1 VSTSDKT
8 KLQNL
13 SLELKS
19 AVFGQDKAINVLCDA
34 ITLNRAGLGLE
45 HKPIGAFLFAGPT
58 GVGKTEVTLQLA
70 KMLSVELLRFDMSE
84 YKESH
89 TISRLIGS
97 PPGYVGYE
105 QGGLLTDQV
114 IKHPYAVLLL
124 DEIEKAHQ
132 DIYNLLL
139 QIMDNGTLTDS
150 SGRKVDFRNII
161 LVMTTNAG
169 VQETVKS
176 SIGFLSQDK
185 GHDAI
190 FEINR
195 IFSPEFRNR
204 LDNIIWFEHLTKLVM
219 AKIVDKFMSELQ
231 RQLNNKQV
239 DLTITNEAKTWLGQ
253 KGYDRAMGARP
264 MSRMI
269 QEQIKRPIAN
279 ELLFGQLQQG
289 GKVKISLKDDKLNFV
304 YSPK

>member
-1 VSTSDKT
+1 
-8 KLQNL
+8 
-13 SLELKS
+13 
-19 AVFGQDKAINVLCDA
+19 
-34 ITLNRAGLGLE
+34 
-45 HKPIGAFLFAGPT
+45 
-58 GVGKTEVTLQLA
+58 
-70 KMLSVELLRFDMSE
+70 MSE

-105 QGGLLTDQV
+105 QGGLLTDEV

-176 SIGFLSQDK
+176 SIGFSSQDK
-185 GHDAI
+185 SHDAL

-195 IFSPEFRNR
+195 VFSPEFRNR
-204 LDNIIWFEHLTKLVM
+204 LDNIIWFEHLTKAVM
-219 AKIVDKFMSELQ
+219 TLIVDKFMQELQ

-239 DLTITNEAKTWLGQ
+239 DITITNEAKTWLAQ

-264 MSRMI
+264 MTRVI
-269 QEQIKRPIAN
+269 QEQIKKPIAN

-289 GKVKISLKDDKLNFV
+289 GRVKVSLKDDELNFV